1 MSYVHRVIFLEKDFE
16 IMSKNKNY
24 KKSAHKKNN
33 NTPKRAGDKFSVEG
47 YRNKIVTFVQKSGK
61 KPISPKELAAKCR
74 SFKGSE
80 NNFKQAIN
88 ELCEDGVICLRKRGY
103 VMCSVLGFFKA
114 EILRLNR
121 TFGFMKRCD
130 NDEEIFVPGKFLCG
144 AMPGDIVLAHYIP
157 SRSDGAEGE
166 VLDILKTADSKLT
179 GIIIENEGEQ
189 FFLADTMSKTPV
201 KIENGDIEYKVGDKV
216 MAEICRAGR
225 RHRDH
230 KVKILFSFG
239 NAQSAECCAQAML
252 AVNGIETEFDD
263 DVKREA
269 KRIAA
274 AGVWPDDFQGRLD
287 LRDLPIFT
295 IDSAE
300 SKDLD
305 DAVSIQRTD
314 SGYILGV
321 HIADV
326 SHYVRGN
333 SPLDKSALDRG
344 TSIYYAD
351 KVIPMLPK
359 ELSNGICS
367 LNPDEDR
374 LTFSAIMEITKD
386 GELKSYKFAK
396 SVIRS
401 RVKGIYKE
409 INTILDGTANDEI
422 KEKYGELIPSIEIMN
437 ELADKRIE
445 GRKRRGAPEIETSES
460 KIILNDDRICV
471 DIMPRTRGKSEM
483 IIEEFMLL
491 ANESAA
497 KLAAEKEIPFVYR
510 VHEQPAPEK
519 IETLKESL
527 RHLNVEYPAF
537 TSVKPTHMAQIL
549 ENSKD
554 KDCYPIVNMITLR
567 SMAKAKYQVEP
578 IGHFGLALDDYAHF
592 TSPIRRYPDLAIH
605 RILSDV
611 VDSADTEWLKKRY
624 EGFAQKASEHSTAME
639 IRATKIERECE
650 DCYKA
655 EYMQNHIG
663 DEFEGIISSVTE
675 FGFYVELPST
685 IEGLV
690 HINTLPE
697 GYYEYDG
704 YFSIKD
710 EYSSNCYSAGDK
722 VKVICAKA
730 DVNSGKIDFELA

>member
-1 MSYVHRVIFLEKDFE
+1 MAK
-16 IMSKNKNY
+16 KKNY
-24 KKSAHKKNN
+24 KKNN
-33 NTPKRAGDKFSVEG
+33 NGKDNSSPKRTGDKFSVEG
-47 YRNKIVTFVQKSGK
+47 YKNKIVTFVQKSGK

-74 SFKGSE
+74 SIKGNEGNYNS
-80 NNFKQAIN
+80 AIA
-88 ELCEDGVICLRKRGY
+88 ELTEDGVIFLRKRGY
-103 VMCSVLGFFKA
+103 VMCSILGFFKA
-114 EILRLNR
+114 EVLRLNR
-121 TFGFMKRCD
+121 TFGFIKRCD
-130 NDEEIFVPGKFLCG
+130 IDEEIFVPGKFLCG

-157 SRSDGAEGE
+157 SRSDGPEGE
-166 VLDILKTADSKLT
+166 VIDILKTADAKLT
-179 GIIIENEGEQ
+179 GIIIEDEGEK

-201 KIENGDIEYKVGDKV
+201 KIEKGDIEYNVGDKV

-230 KVKILFSFG
+230 TVKILFSFG
-239 NAQSAECCAQAML
+239 NSQSAECCARAML
-252 AVNGIETEFDD
+252 AVNGVETEFDD

-269 KRIAA
+269 KRISA
-274 AGVWPDDFQGRLD
+274 AGVWPDDYKNRLD
-287 LRDLPIFT
+287 LRELPIFT

-305 DAVSIQRTD
+305 DAVSIERTD
-314 SGYILGV
+314 SGYTLGV

-326 SHYVRGN
+326 SHYVKGN

-351 KVIPMLPK
+351 QVIPMLPK

-367 LNPDEDR
+367 LNPNEDR
-374 LTFSAIMEITKD
+374 LTFSAIMDITKA
-386 GELKSYKFAK
+386 GKLKSFKFAK

-401 RVKGIYKE
+401 RVKGVYKE
-409 INTILDGTANDEI
+409 INSILDDTATDEI
-422 KEKYGELIPSIEIMN
+422 KEKYAQLIPSIEIMN

-445 GRKRRGAPEIETSES
+445 ARKKRGAPEIETSES
-460 KIILNDDRICV
+460 KIILNDNHICIDV
-471 DIMPRTRGKSEM
+471 MPRTRGKSEM

-510 VHEQPAPEK
+510 VHEQPATEK
-519 IETLKESL
+519 IETLKDSL
-527 RHLNVEYPAF
+527 RRLNVEVPVF
-537 TSVKPTHMAQIL
+537 SSIKPVHMAQIL

-554 KDCYPIVNMITLR
+554 KECYPIINMLTLR

-605 RILSDV
+605 RILSDLIET
-611 VDSADTEWLKKRY
+611 DDTQWLQKRY
-624 EGFAQKASEHSTAME
+624 AGFVQKASEHSTAME
-639 IRATKIERECE
+639 IRAIKIERECE

-675 FGFYVELPST
+675 FGFYVELQNT

-697 GYYEYDG
+697 GYYEFDG

-710 EYSSNCYSAGDK
+710 EYSSNSYSAGDK